1 MTDTDRREQLAREH
15 AERQARRAEQEAR
28 AKRNV
33 AVGIGVGAVVVIGG
47 IIAATALLGGGGDGD
62 ATAAADPSASASAS
76 APATVSASPS
86 SSGPAKAGP
95 ITCKYRDDDSGA
107 PAKNVGRP
115 PARVGKAVLALKTM
129 TIKTNLGDI
138 VIDLFTDKAPCTV
151 NSFNFLAKKHFF
163 DNTVCHRLA
172 TPDTAG
178 LGLLQC
184 GDPQAK
190 GDGKNPTD
198 GTGGPGYL
206 FDDENPGGSDYRR
219 GVVFMAQ
226 GMEDKNANG
235 SQFAISYHNDN
246 TQLAALGGTYTAFGM
261 ISKGMDIIDKVSK
274 GGVLINEGD
283 ITSTEGGATAPKMRV
298 EVKTVVLR

>member
-15 AERQARRAEQEAR
+15 AERQARRAQQEAR
-28 AKRNV
+28 GKRNV
-33 AVGIGVGAVVVIGG
+33 AIGVGVGAVAVIGG
-47 IIAATALLGGGGDGD
+47 IIAATTLIGGAGDQGD
-62 ATAAADPSASASAS
+62 AAKAAASASAS
-76 APATVSASPS
+76 PSEEPTADPSPS
-86 SSGPAKAGP
+86 TTAKGGA
-95 ITCKYRDDDSGA
+95 ITCEYRDDDSGA

-115 PARVGKAVLALKTM
+115 PKRVSKAVLALKTM
-129 TIKTNLGDI
+129 TIHTNHGPI
-138 VIDLFTDKAPCTV
+138 VIDLLTDKAPCTI
-151 NSFNFLAKKHFF
+151 NSFAFLAKKGFF

-206 FDDENPGGSDYRR
+206 FNDENLGGSDYRR
-219 GVVFMAQ
+219 GTVFMAQ
-226 GMEDKNANG
+226 GMEDRNANG
-235 SQFAISYHNDN
+235 SQFAISWHDDN
-246 TQLAALGGTYTAFGM
+246 TQLAATGGTYTAFGT

-274 GGVLINEGD
+274 GGVIVNPGD
-283 ITSTEGGATAPKMRV
+283 ITSSEGGATAPKMPV
-298 EVKTVVLR
+298 KVKTITLK